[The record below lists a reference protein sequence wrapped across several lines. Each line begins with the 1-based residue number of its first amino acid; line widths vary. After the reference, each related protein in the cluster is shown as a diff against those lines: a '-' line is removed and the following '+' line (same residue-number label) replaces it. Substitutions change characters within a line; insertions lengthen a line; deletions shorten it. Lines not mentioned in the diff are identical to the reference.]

1 MVTIANGHYQYF
13 DYVCSLVALGRE
25 GRGDY
30 GSELGWCVQLLL
42 A

>member
-13 DYVCSLVALGRE
+13 DYVCSRVALGME
-25 GRGDY
+25 GLGDD
-30 GSELGWCVQLLL
+30 GAVMGWRVQLLL